1 MKHLML
7 GKALAVV
14 AAGLGGTL
22 FMGGVAI
29 AGSEIDE
36 KARLELTSAGT
47 LHFKGDAKLEL
58 QIKNQDETTFKAQA
72 RVEKGAVEHIIYS
85 MWLGD
90 QEGHTLLLDIDVAEE
105 VCTFDPVD
113 HSVECEVIA
122 SLSADL
128 KDAPFNITTLEG
140 LTINIGEQFGSH
152 ASVVLIG
159 TVTESEQD

>member
-1 MKHLML
+1 MKHMML
-7 GKALAVV
+7 GKVLAVV
-14 AAGLGGTL
+14 AAGLGVTL
-22 FMGGVAI
+22 LMGGVAI

-36 KARLELTSAGT
+36 KSRLELTSTGIR
-47 LHFKGDAKLEL
+47 HFEGDAKLEL
-58 QIKNQDETTFKAQA
+58 QIKNQDETKFRAKTE
-72 RVEKGAVEHIIYS
+72 VEEGAVEHIVYS

-90 QEGHTLLLDIDVAEE
+90 QEGHTLLLDIEVAEE

-128 KDAPFNITTLEG
+128 RHAPFDITTLDG
-140 LTINIGEQFGSH
+140 LTINIREHFGSH
-152 ASVVLIG
+152 ASVVLMG